1 MLILLDKL
9 SHVHHP
15 LIHFYFHVPAEAMM
29 SFLMLL
35 MKVYFTLEMESYV
48 GVQCS
53 MTTIEDEGR
62 EQIVSL

>member
-1 MLILLDKL
+1 MDKL

-35 MKVYFTLEMESYV
+35 MKVSFTLEMESYA
-48 GVQCS
+48 GSMQCS
-53 MTTIEDEGR
+53 MTTREDEGR
-62 EQIVSL
+62 EQIVNF